1 MMALS
6 APSPPREAERGEG
19 RGGVSLPEVRVSHEN
34 TPPRPSP
41 LSVRK
46 ETQMLTRRTLL
57 GRAALSG
64 VVALT
69 PRLAFASAPTDRR
82 FVFIILRGAMDG
94 LAAVMPVGDPFYAGL
109 RGALAMPASA
119 PLKLDAMFALHPS
132 LAATAAMYAGGEALF
147 VHAVASPYRERSH
160 FDAQNVLETG
170 GTAAYALKD
179 GWLNRLVGALPPAK
193 ANAIAIAATVPMA
206 LRGAVPVGSY
216 APSALPQANDDLLAR
231 VGALYAGDAQLHPLW
246 SSAMA
251 ARALAGA
258 DGAGRSNPEALGK
271 LAATFLARAD
281 GPRLATIEIGGWDTH
296 AAQAQRFGNQ
306 LKQLD
311 ATLAALKTGLGPV
324 WAKTVVLAATEFGRT
339 AAVNGTGG
347 TDHGTGGV
355 AIVAGGGVRGGRVI
369 ADWPGLGGGQ
379 LFDDRDL
386 RPTTDLRALMLGL
399 AAESFA
405 LDPARVS
412 PLVFPGG
419 GVTAM
424 SGLVRT

>member
-1 MMALS
+1 
-6 APSPPREAERGEG
+6 
-19 RGGVSLPEVRVSHEN
+19 
-34 TPPRPSP
+34 
-41 LSVRK
+41 
-46 ETQMLTRRTLL
+46 MLTRRSLL
-57 GRAALSG
+57 GRAALGG

-69 PRLAFASAPTDRR
+69 PRLAFAAAPTDRR

-109 RGALAMPASA
+109 RGALATPGQG
-119 PLKLDAMFALHPS
+119 PTTKLDAMFALHPA
-132 LAATAAMYAGGEALF
+132 LASTATMYAGGEALF

-170 GTAAYALKD
+170 GTAAYELKD

-193 ANAIAIAATVPMA
+193 DSAIAIAATVPMA
-206 LRGAVPVGSY
+206 LRGAAPVGSY

-246 SSAMA
+246 SSAMD
-251 ARALAGA
+251 ARMLAGA
-258 DGAGRSNPEALGK
+258 DGAGKGNPEALGK
-271 LAATFLARAD
+271 LAATFLAKPD

-296 AAQAQRFGNQ
+296 AAQAQRLNNN

-311 ATLAALKTGLGPV
+311 ATLAALKTGLGPA

-355 AIVAGGGVRGGRVI
+355 AVVAGGAVKGGARDRRLARAGQRPVVRE
-369 ADWPGLGGGQ
+369 P
-379 LFDDRDL
+379 
-386 RPTTDLRALMLGL
+386 RPAPDHRTC
-399 AAESFA
+399 
-405 LDPARVS
+405 AR
-412 PLVFPGG
+412 
-419 GVTAM
+419 
-424 SGLVRT
+424 